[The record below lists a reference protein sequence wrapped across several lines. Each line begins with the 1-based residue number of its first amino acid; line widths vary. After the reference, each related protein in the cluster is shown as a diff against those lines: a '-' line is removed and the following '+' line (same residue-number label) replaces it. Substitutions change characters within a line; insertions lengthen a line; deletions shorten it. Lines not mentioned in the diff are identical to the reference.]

1 MIMKTKLLHRLRVKA
16 SKHLFVDEQLLY
28 SNITA
33 FSIYYRNV
41 KLFTETCTPDEYEK
55 VKKLVF
61 KKCDR
66 LLREYILKELEKYR

>member
-1 MIMKTKLLHRLRVKA
+1 MKTKLLHRLRVKA
-16 SKHLFVDEQLLY
+16 SKHLFVDEQLLC